1 MTMAQPI
8 RVLLVDDHEL
18 VRVGLRTVIEMEP
31 DIRVVGEASDG
42 DAAVREALASQP
54 DVVVMDVR
62 MGPTDGI
69 DACRQLRSQM
79 PAVGV
84 LMLTS
89 FGTKEAVLSALLAG
103 ASGFLVK
110 NTGRA
115 DLLRAI
121 RAVAAGESLLDPAV
135 TKTVTD
141 RLLQLAAEVGDPR
154 IAALSPREREVL
166 QEVARGRTNHEIAV
180 ELGISDATARNHV
193 SHILEKLGMSLR
205 CEAAALAAQVGLAA
219 DSD

>member
-1 MTMAQPI
+1 M
-8 RVLLVDDHEL
+8 
-18 VRVGLRTVIEMEP
+18 
-31 DIRVVGEASDG
+31 
-42 DAAVREALASQP
+42 REALATQP

-69 DACRQLRSQM
+69 DACRQLRSQL
-79 PAVGV
+79 PTVGV

-89 FGTKEAVLSALLAG
+89 FGTKEAVLSALMAG
-103 ASGFLVK
+103 AAGFLVK

-115 DLLRAI
+115 ELLRAI

-135 TKTVTD
+135 TRAVTD
-141 RLLQLAAEVGDPR
+141 RLLQLAAEAEDPR

-166 QEVARGRTNHEIAV
+166 QHVARGRTNHEIAG

-193 SHILEKLGMSLR
+193 SHILEKLGMSR
-205 CEAAALAAQVGLAA
+205 RSEAAALAAQVWLAPE
-219 DSD
+219 SE